1 MLTMD
6 HLIADDKHLPQKY
19 SKHDNTASENS
30 KYDKK
35 NYAKREEARV
45 GCGRGHVR
53 ETRPSNKKMG
63 NLARDAL
70 VRSQTPL

>member
-19 SKHDNTASENS
+19 SKHDNAAIPNMT
-30 KYDKK
+30 K
-35 NYAKREEARV
+35 NYAKREKARV

>member
-1 MLTMD
+1 MLTVD

-19 SKHDNTASENS
+19 SKHDNAVIPNMT
-30 KYDKK
+30 KI
-35 NYAKREEARV
+35 YAKREKARV

>member
-1 MLTMD
+1 MLTVD

-19 SKHDNTASENS
+19 SKHDNAAIPNMT
-30 KYDKK
+30 K

-45 GCGRGHVR
+45 ECGRGHVR

-70 VRSQTPL
+70 VRSKTPL

>member
-1 MLTMD
+1 MLPMD

-19 SKHDNTASENS
+19 SKHDNAAIPNMT
-30 KYDKK
+30 K

-45 GCGRGHVR
+45 ECGRGHVR

>member
-1 MLTMD
+1 MINIYLKNIPNMTI
-6 HLIADDKHLPQKY
+6 LVQKIP
-19 SKHDNTASENS
+19 NMT
-30 KYDKK
+30 K